1 MTPMATQIR
10 PITDATTRAPA
21 TAGLPEAS
29 RPGFLAPAGAVDCH
43 HHVYDGR
50 FALVPD
56 AAYRPGDATA
66 SDYRAFRER
75 LGLARSVVIQ
85 PSVYGTD
92 NACTLDA
99 LRQLGQACGVA
110 VIAGDEPREAL
121 EAMKRGGIVGVRLQA
136 VGPTRDAFV
145 RLEGLAAKVAELG
158 WHLQIHAD
166 ADLIADNAARLKQLR
181 VPMVFDHFGRIPLDL
196 GVRHPAFRVIGE
208 LVGRGNAW
216 VKLSAGYHFSK
227 EGPPHYADVGALTRA
242 FLALAPERMLWGSD
256 WPHPTETK
264 KPDSGVMLD
273 RFAEWAADDAT
284 RRRVLV
290 DNPTELYGFPPPVV

>member
-1 MTPMATQIR
+1 MATRIR
-10 PITDATTRAPA
+10 TMGDAAARDPA
-21 TAGLPEAS
+21 AAGLPVAS
-29 RPGFLAPAGAVDCH
+29 RPGFRAPPGAVDCH

-50 FALVPD
+50 FPLVPD
-56 AAYRPGDATA
+56 AAYRPADATA
-66 SDYRAFRER
+66 ADYRDFRER
-75 LGLARSVVIQ
+75 LGLDRSVVIQ
-85 PSVYGTD
+85 PSVYGSD
-92 NACTLDA
+92 NSCTLDA
-99 LRQLGQACGVA
+99 VHQLGDARGIA
-110 VIAGDEPREAL
+110 VIAGDEPRDAL
-121 EAMKRGGIVGVRLQA
+121 EAMKHAGIVGVRLQA
-136 VGPTRDAFV
+136 VGPTRAAMA
-145 RLEGLAAKVAELG
+145 RLEALAARVLELD

-166 ADLIADNAARLKQLR
+166 ADLIAASAARLKALR
-181 VPMVFDHFGRIPLDL
+181 APMVFDHFGRIPVEI

-227 EGPPHYADVGALTRA
+227 DGPPHYADVGVLTRA

-256 WPHPTETK
+256 WPHPTEAH

-290 DNPTELYGFPPPVV
+290 DNPTELYGFPTRTA

>member
-1 MTPMATQIR
+1 MATQIR
-10 PITDATTRAPA
+10 PLAEAAARDPA
-21 TAGLPEAS
+21 AAGLPEAS
-29 RPGFLAPAGAVDCH
+29 CPAFRAPAGAVDCH

-50 FALVPD
+50 FALVAA

-66 SDYRAFRER
+66 SDYRAFRDR
-75 LGLARSVVIQ
+75 LGLARSVVVQ

-99 LRQLGQACGVA
+99 VRHLGEACGIA
-110 VIAGDEPREAL
+110 VISGDETRDAL
-121 EAMKRGGIVGVRLQA
+121 ESMKRAGIVGVRLQA
-136 VGPTRDAFV
+136 VGPTRESFA
-145 RLEGLAAKVAELG
+145 RLEALAARAAEVD

-166 ADLIADNAARLKQLR
+166 ADLIATHAARLKLLPVR
-181 VPMVFDHFGRIPLDL
+181 MVFDHFARIPLEL
-196 GVRHPAFRVIGE
+196 GVRHPAFRVVGE
-208 LVGRGNAW
+208 LVGHGNAW

-227 EGPPHYADVGALTRA
+227 DGPPHYADVGVLTRA

-256 WPHPTETK
+256 WPHPTETR
-264 KPDSGVMLD
+264 KPDSGIMLD

-290 DNPTELYGFPPPVV
+290 DNPAELYAFPAQVG